1 MEQNPPPAKPKR
13 QPRDKQVVIKN
24 DESIDQIPEKL
35 KVYVSEDIW
44 STWSPIRRES
54 FKQII
59 KNPNSFFYRN
69 RPPGD
74 PQKFGPFT
82 QQEEEQF
89 IDRLNYFRHTL
100 KVEDGLWG
108 LFSVPI
114 KGRLGYQ
121 CSNFYRQ
128 LIKEGK
134 VQDSRYEVM
143 EDGKLKFKH
152 GAGTR
157 NVDPEVLHSLEKEA
171 FDFINECLAADGGNA
186 PKIVAPIRVE
196 GDRPGKERKKSSA
209 SESLMNLRGRRR
221 KLAERRFNPSID
233 TQTSGAKT
241 GGILRRGADGKLCF
255 ADSEERRCPL
265 YGALDPMSMEP
276 MTVPMMDSNGFVMD
290 LKSWRRVFRQG
301 AAPPC
306 EPVAMCEG
314 DLVELNAA
322 NFNDL
327 RLYIMN
333 IAC

>member
-1 MEQNPPPAKPKR
+1 MSEKKTGKR
-13 QPRDKQVVIKN
+13 QPREKQVVIKN
-24 DESIDQIPEKL
+24 DEAIDQIPDKL

-82 QQEEEQF
+82 HQEEDQF
-89 IDRLNYFRHTL
+89 IERLNYFRHEL
-100 KVEDGLWG
+100 KIEDGLWG

-128 LIKEGK
+128 LIKDGK
-134 VQDSRYEVM
+134 ISDSRYELM
-143 EDGKLKFKH
+143 EDGKLRFKH
-152 GAGTR
+152 GTGPR
-157 NVDPEVLHSLEKEA
+157 SVNPDVLQKLEKEA
-171 FDFINECLAADGGNA
+171 FDFINECLSADGGNA

-196 GDRPGKERKKSSA
+196 SDRVKERKRTPA
-209 SESLMNLRGRRR
+209 SEGLMNVLGRRR
-221 KLAERRFNPSID
+221 KLAERRFNPAND
-233 TQTSGAKT
+233 PQTFGAKN
-241 GGILRRGADGKLCF
+241 GAMLRRGADGKLSF
-255 ADSEERRCPL
+255 ADSETNRCPI
-265 YGALDPMSMEP
+265 YGALDPMSGEP

-290 LKSWRRVFRQG
+290 LRSWRRVFRQG
-301 AAPPC
+301 EAPPC
-306 EPVAMCEG
+306 EQVALSEA
-314 DLVELNAA
+314 DLVELTAG

-327 RLYIMN
+327 RLYIVN
-333 IAC
+333 ISC